1 MIPRSLCSTD
11 RATSLGVS
19 VLVAVLTLSVTVT
32 LAWSQAIAD
41 DPTGKVLFAI
51 GQVDKSNSEFK
62 EYGFKGIHDYKCAVG
77 TDCVAESF
85 PARSYRMSAVKI
97 ADRNGVAQITI
108 NFTLDQAYNNLVL
121 RIARAGAETT
131 VVTVDEKQN
140 HRVTNTMLKSNE
152 DGIYGAYDVG
162 LGAFNKGAHTIQ
174 FTVEE
179 DEKGSGRHSWDAI
192 VLVAE

>member
-1 MIPRSLCSTD
+1 LVT
-11 RATSLGVS
+11 
-19 VLVAVLTLSVTVT
+19 VLALSVAVT
-32 LAWSQAIAD
+32 LAWSQAIAG

-62 EYGFKGIHDYKCAVG
+62 EFGFKGIHDYQCAAG
-77 TDCVAESF
+77 TDCVAEPF
-85 PARSYRMSAVKI
+85 PARSYRMSA
-97 ADRNGVAQITI
+97 ADLWDRNGVAQITI
-108 NFTLDQAYNNLVL
+108 NFMLDQAYDNLVL

-152 DGIYGAYDVG
+152 DGVYGAYDVE
-162 LGAFNKGAHTIQ
+162 LGALNKGAHTIQ

-179 DEKGSGRHSWDAI
+179 DGKGSGRHSWDAI